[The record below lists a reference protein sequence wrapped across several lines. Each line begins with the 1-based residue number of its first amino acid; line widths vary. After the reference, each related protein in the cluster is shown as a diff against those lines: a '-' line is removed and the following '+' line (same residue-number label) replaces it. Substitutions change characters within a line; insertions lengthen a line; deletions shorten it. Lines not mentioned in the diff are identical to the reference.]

1 MARQITGK
9 KPKNMKKTIRTFLR
23 YLGNHTFALL
33 FVGVLVIVS
42 AGANLYGTYLLNP
55 IIDNYI
61 LPHDYDGLAAAI
73 LFMALMY
80 AGGVVCTAIYK
91 QLMTHTA
98 QSIVK
103 EIREDLFS
111 KMQKL
116 PLRFFDSNTHGD
128 VMSHFTNDL
137 DTVQDALNNCF
148 DNLIQSFVMI
158 TGTLLAIFIDCHGL
172 YGDHV
177 SDDSVFQ

>member
-91 QLMTHTA
+91 QLMMERACILSST
-98 QSIVK
+98 
-103 EIREDLFS
+103 
-111 KMQKL
+111 M
-116 PLRFFDSNTHGD
+116 
-128 VMSHFTNDL
+128 
-137 DTVQDALNNCF
+137 
-148 DNLIQSFVMI
+148 
-158 TGTLLAIFIDCHGL
+158 
-172 YGDHV
+172 
-177 SDDSVFQ
+177 